1 MTRVF
6 TALWDFRFKE
16 KQMKK
21 QLNGL
26 FGTTVKLIAAMIL
39 ISSCTKTRQAELPED
54 DQPNVFAISE
64 IPQTSESTPYSA
76 KMSNVQT
83 ESEENSMKALDLNT
97 SQKLSLD
104 DVQVPARLAFMFDN
118 LPVSNRSSNQFKITF
133 SLEKDYVTAYKV
145 ATAKD
150 LTLLEKALAVST
162 EEVQLLTQKQKVEST
177 KSTNLT
183 ALLKQ
188 AESKKLEIKN
198 GKKEGTLLVPL
209 FRYKIE
215 DYGILQRTKNEL
227 KESTSVL
234 ALKKTNWQE
243 ATHIKITA
251 KIDNR
256 IVLGL
261 QDSDKDLLD
270 TLFLENKL
278 DNRVMNAEELQSQL
292 KFGMKFVDGK
302 TQVFTKLDESVMH
315 IYEVTTLDK
324 LNEQQKRLIK
334 FQSGNQEVISCSDT
348 QVSSFIN
355 SEDKDCVL
363 LLKADLP
370 INYVQTKV
378 EINQTNGAN
387 SLKFKTQNAPRAQS
401 AGLVQILEN
410 TAAKQVDISGTL
422 DPDSTVRL
430 TDLKGEFFY
439 RRTFENASNIFLGR
453 TGTSGDM
460 TIVRFEL
467 EDDRIVVR
475 NQQSLITYT
484 GQGPKDR
491 EELMSFP
498 VKYIRM
504 NKISANGSVL
514 SIPVAE
520 TTTKEKA
527 EYAVID
533 WTKNTVPDSNSP
545 LAFYS
550 GGDCIYAT
558 SSQRV
563 TDTDMRLANDGV
575 LNFSI
580 AGSYTVKPQVG
591 CFAIKE
597 VNAAY
602 WGGTYQFNFNLSERI
617 SFLRH
622 SDPKADIQF
631 AQNISSMAQ
640 EAFNFGVFTL
650 ADKVKQNGTLDN
662 RDGSE
667 KYMPIIHDFRNGRK
681 LKYYVG
687 GLNNAD
693 ATNPERRQLMV
704 EATHQ
709 VIEEWNKTL
718 RYAFKGTSL
727 ERAGDYVEIEI
738 DDANSTGHLGD
749 LDRNYIWYQE
759 LEAENGLLGVA
770 QPAANPR
777 SGTIQSANVIIYSGN
792 TFDQTERLI
801 AMTSISRK
809 YEKMI
814 EDIKKQAIE
823 EAKKAKD
830 VVETKDK
837 IEEAAVAANVKTG
850 KVDGNQVERIKAK
863 AQRLNKTLLQS
874 IQALQIDHQN
884 IKDMIK
890 DIRMNKSVSANQR
903 KLTRELLRTQIKGQT
918 IEYPANESTFL
929 KKITDLTVNKKLS
942 QSPHKLELALNDAFI
957 RYGQIDEE
965 VKAALKTRSEMLG
978 AIIKFDESMKDR
990 PGCYL
995 YARNDINDEA
1005 LALDKDP
1012 HKNLLLNFKKNI
1024 MSTLSHELGHAFG
1037 LLHNFKASTDL
1048 ANYEFPGESTGRN
1061 YSSIMDYIA
1070 DIDMKYA
1077 GPGPYDAHAIRA
1089 AYTGMVELSDTARK
1103 DEKITKAL
1111 AASAD
1116 GLVGIN
1122 NVVKALGQKSTV
1134 HFTKETLNKSGIM
1147 KYFEQCSDGG
1157 MDTSSMCAQF
1167 DSGGSATDIVNNL
1180 IADYTRGYVGRN
1192 YVYDKIS
1199 FGWPQKI
1206 QIIQRNISLFQNIR
1220 RFLDEAVMNAIYSPG
1235 RTEQENQVVLNDL
1248 VKAAKKGYMF
1258 FHELLRTPD
1267 ASGVK
1272 LTNFNKRFMAIPYK
1286 YEKAEVDAQ
1295 GKETGKT
1302 VEVEDIKVL
1311 EARSLY
1317 DVAMTRDKID
1327 TIGIGYDKLF
1337 AMQFLMQSS
1346 AAQATDDSQVSMIS
1360 YVDFEQFFMGITDP
1374 AESLTLN
1381 TILEILSDDL
1391 KAGFF
1396 APTETLEDLPL
1407 ISVSSSAVDINRS
1420 LGDQTA
1426 VAAVVG
1432 LAESKWRGF
1441 DPFAE
1446 TFKVSRS
1453 SVKNAPKDR
1462 FSVAKLGQDRSL
1474 SDTRVYFASQNAL
1487 AANALIKASARNETF
1502 LDNKAELFQS
1512 MKDIYL
1518 ADLEWRKPISD
1529 VVAKACEAN
1538 DEGAPKDA
1546 AACETAKAKSI
1557 EDHIKE
1563 MPQLAVLKSKADGV
1577 AKKLGGILR
1586 RMNQKELIMAK
1597 ELDAADSASNFTRQV
1612 EVVRSTLS
1620 SQISLI
1626 TEVLTILQT
1635 TKPEA
1640 LEQTIQAISQ
1650 ALKQSRA
1657 QNDKLALVPLIA
1669 MAHNFITEISANLK
1683 VELQGGNG
1691 TVTGTTI
1698 AEILMEKDK
1707 LKEQNDKQLEVIE
1720 KLSTYTGLV
1729 DPDTILQ

>member
-1 MTRVF
+1 
-6 TALWDFRFKE
+6 
-16 KQMKK
+16 MKK

-26 FGTTVKLIAAMIL
+26 FGNTVKLIAAMIL
-39 ISSCTKTRQAELPED
+39 ISACTKTRQAELPED
-54 DQPNVFAISE
+54 EQRNVFAISE
-64 IPQTSESTPYSA
+64 IPQTSESTPYLA
-76 KMSNVQT
+76 KITEAQA

-97 SQKLSLD
+97 SQKLTVS

-118 LPVSNRSSNQFKITF
+118 LPVSNHSSTQFKITF
-133 SLEKDYVTAYKV
+133 SVEKDYVTAYKV
-145 ATAKD
+145 AAAKD

-162 EEVQLLTQKQKVEST
+162 EEVQLLTQKQKSDT
-177 KSTNLT
+177 AKAANLT
-183 ALLKQ
+183 ASLKT
-188 AESKKLEIKN
+188 AELKKLEVKN

-234 ALKKTNWQE
+234 TLKKTNWLE

-256 IVLGL
+256 IVMGL

-270 TLFLENKL
+270 TLFLETKL
-278 DNRVMNAEELQSQL
+278 DNRVMSAEDLQTQL
-292 KFGMKFVDGK
+292 KFGMKFVDSNA
-302 TQVFTKLDESVMH
+302 QVYTKLDDSVMH
-315 IYEVTTLDK
+315 IYEITTVDK
-324 LNEQQKRLIK
+324 LNDQQKRLIK
-334 FQSGNQEVISCSDT
+334 YQTGNQEIISCSDT
-348 QVSSFIN
+348 KVSSYIK
-355 SEDKDCVL
+355 SDDKDCVL

-378 EINQTNGAN
+378 EINQSNGAN

-410 TAAKQVDISGTL
+410 TAAKQVDISGAL
-422 DPDSTVRL
+422 DPNSSVRV

-504 NKISANGSVL
+504 NKISANGTVL
-514 SIPVAE
+514 SIPVSE
-520 TTTKEKA
+520 VTTKEKA

-580 AGSYTVKPQVG
+580 SGSYTVKPQVG
-591 CFAIKE
+591 CFAMKD
-597 VNAAY
+597 VNSAY

-622 SDPKADIQF
+622 SNAKTDIQF

-687 GLNNAD
+687 GLNNAE

-704 EATHQ
+704 EATQQ

-718 RYAFKGTSL
+718 RYAFRGTSL

-777 SGTIQSANVIIYSGN
+777 SGTIESANVIIYSGN

-801 AMTSISRK
+801 AMTTISRR

-814 EDIKKQAIE
+814 ADLKKQAID
-823 EAKKAKD
+823 EAKKTQE

-837 IEEAAVAANVKTG
+837 AEEAAVANNVNNG

-874 IQALQIDHQN
+874 IQALQVDHQN
-884 IKDMIK
+884 IKEMIK
-890 DIRMNKSVSANQR
+890 DIRIHKSVSSNQR
-903 KLTRELLRTQIKGQT
+903 KVTRELLRTQIKGQA

-929 KKITDLTVNKKLS
+929 KKITELTVNNKLS
-942 QSPHKLELALNDAFI
+942 QDPHRLELALNDAFI
-957 RYGQIDEE
+957 RYGQLDEE
-965 VKAALKTRSEMLG
+965 VKQALKTRSEMLA
-978 AIIKFDESMKDR
+978 AIIKFDDSMKSR

-995 YARNDINDEA
+995 YERNDINDEA

-1012 HKNLLLNFKKNI
+1012 HKNLMLNFKKNI

-1037 LLHNFKASTDL
+1037 LLHNFKASTDK
-1048 ANYEFPGESTGRN
+1048 ANYEFPGENTGRN

-1089 AYTGMVELSDTARK
+1089 AYTGQVQLSDAARK
-1103 DEKITKAL
+1103 DEKISKAL
-1111 AASAD
+1111 AANAD

-1122 NVVKALGQKSTV
+1122 TVVKALGQKSTV
-1134 HFTKETLNKSGIM
+1134 HFTKETLNKRGIL

-1157 MDTSSMCAQF
+1157 MDTSSLCAQF
-1167 DSGGSATDIVNNL
+1167 DSGGSATEIVSNF
-1180 IADYTRGYVGRN
+1180 IADYTRSYVGRN

-1220 RFLDEAVMNAIYSPG
+1220 RYLDEAVMNAIFSPG
-1235 RTEQENQVVLNDL
+1235 RTEQENEIVLSDL
-1248 VKAAKKGYMF
+1248 VNAAKKGYMF
-1258 FHELLRTPD
+1258 FHELIRTPD

-1272 LTNFNKRFMAIPYK
+1272 LTSFNKRFMAVPYK
-1286 YEKAEVDAQ
+1286 YEKPEVDAE
-1295 GKETGKT
+1295 GKATGKS
-1302 VEVEDIKVL
+1302 VEVEDIKIL

-1317 DVAMTRDKID
+1317 DVAMSRDKID

-1346 AAQATDDSQVSMIS
+1346 AAQATDDSRVSMIS
-1360 YVDFEQFFMGITDP
+1360 YVDFEQFFMGVSDP

-1381 TILEILSDDL
+1381 TILEILSNDL

-1396 APTETLEDLPL
+1396 APTQSLEDLPL
-1407 ISVSSSAVDINRS
+1407 ISVGSSPVEINRS

-1426 VAAVVG
+1426 VAAVIG
-1432 LAESKWRGF
+1432 LAESKYRGF

-1446 TFKVSRS
+1446 SFKVSRS
-1453 SVKNAPKDR
+1453 TARNLPKDR
-1462 FSVAKLGQDRSL
+1462 FSVAKAGQDRSM
-1474 SDTRVYFASQNAL
+1474 SDTRVYFASQNAV
-1487 AANALIKASARNETF
+1487 AAESLIKTSARNEAF
-1502 LDNKAELFQS
+1502 LNNQTELFQA
-1512 MKDIYL
+1512 MKEIYM

-1529 VVAKACEAN
+1529 AVAKACDVN
-1538 DEGAPKDA
+1538 DQGEPKDA
-1546 AACETAKAKSI
+1546 ATCETAKNKTV
-1557 EDHIKE
+1557 EDHIKD
-1563 MPQLAVLKSKADGV
+1563 MPQLAAIKSKADGTS
-1577 AKKLGGILR
+1577 KKLAGILR

-1597 ELDAADSASNFTRQV
+1597 ELDAADSASNFNRQV
-1612 EVVRSTLS
+1612 EVLRTNLS

-1626 TEVLTILQT
+1626 TEVLSLLQNT
-1635 TKPEA
+1635 QPDA
-1640 LEQTIQAISQ
+1640 LEQTIQAITQ

-1657 QNDKLALVPLIA
+1657 QNDKLAVLPIIA
-1669 MAHNFITEISANLK
+1669 VGHTFITELASNLK

-1691 TVTGTTI
+1691 TVTGATI
-1698 AEILMEKDK
+1698 AGLLMKKDK
-1707 LKEQNDKQLEVIE
+1707 IKSEYEKQLEVIE

-1729 DPDTILQ
+1729 DPDTVLQ

>member
-1 MTRVF
+1 
-6 TALWDFRFKE
+6 
-16 KQMKK
+16 MKK
-21 QLNGL
+21 QWNGL
-26 FGTTVKLIAAMIL
+26 FGNTVKLIAAMIL
-39 ISSCTKTRQAELPED
+39 ISACTKTRQAELPED

-76 KMSNVQT
+76 KMASAQI
-83 ESEENSMKALDLNT
+83 ESEDNGMKALDLNT
-97 SQKLSLD
+97 SQRLTLG
-104 DVQVPARLAFMFDN
+104 DVQVPARLAFMFEN
-118 LPVSNRSSNQFKITF
+118 LPVSNQSSNQFKITF
-133 SLEKDYVTAYKV
+133 SVEKDYVTAYKV
-145 ATAKD
+145 AAAKD
-150 LTLLEKALAVST
+150 LTLLEKAFAVST
-162 EEVQLLTQKQKVEST
+162 EEVQLLTQKQKMDKT
-177 KSTNLT
+177 KTANLT
-183 ALLKQ
+183 VQLKQ
-188 AESKKLEIKN
+188 AEAKKLEVKN
-198 GKKEGTLLVPL
+198 GAKEGVLLVPL

-234 ALKKTNWQE
+234 TLKKTNWIE
-243 ATHIKITA
+243 ATHIKISA

-261 QDSDKDLLD
+261 QDSDKDLFD
-270 TLFLENKL
+270 TLFLESKL
-278 DNRVMNAEELQSQL
+278 DNRVMNADELQSQL
-292 KFGMKFVDGK
+292 KFGMKFIDGK
-302 TQVFTKLDESVMH
+302 TQVYTKLDESVMH
-315 IYEVTTLDK
+315 IYEITSVDK
-324 LNEQQKRLIK
+324 LNDQQKRLIK
-334 FQSGNQEVISCSDT
+334 YQTGNQEVISCSDT
-348 QVSSFIN
+348 KVSSFVK

-378 EINQTNGAN
+378 EINENNGTN

-410 TAAKQVDISGTL
+410 TAAKQVDISGAL
-422 DPDSTVRL
+422 DPDSTVRIS
-430 TDLKGEFFY
+430 DLKGEFFY

-460 TIVRFEL
+460 TIIRFEL

-504 NKISANGSVL
+504 NKISANGTTL
-514 SIPVAE
+514 AIPQAE
-520 TTTKEKA
+520 ATTKEKA

-563 TDTDMRLANDGV
+563 TDTDMRLANEGI

-580 AGSYTVKPQVG
+580 SGSYTVKPQVG

-597 VNAAY
+597 VNSAY

-617 SFLRH
+617 SFMRH
-622 SDPKADIQF
+622 VNQQSDTQF

-681 LKYYVG
+681 IKYYVG
-687 GLNNAD
+687 GLNNAE

-704 EATHQ
+704 EATQQ
-709 VIEEWNKTL
+709 VIDEWNKTL
-718 RYAFKGTSL
+718 RYAFRGTSL
-727 ERAGDYVEIEI
+727 ERAGDYVELEF
-738 DDANSTGHLGD
+738 DDAKSTGHLGD

-777 SGTIQSANVIIYSGN
+777 SGTIESANVIIYSGN
-792 TFDQTERLI
+792 TFDQTERLL

-814 EDIKKQAIE
+814 EDLKKQALE
-823 EAKKAKD
+823 EAKKSQE

-837 IEEAAVAANVKTG
+837 VQEAAVASDVKNG
-850 KVDGNQVERIKAK
+850 NVDGNQVERVKAK
-863 AQRLNKTLLQS
+863 AQRLNKSLLQS
-874 IQALQIDHQN
+874 IQALQVDHQN
-884 IKDMIK
+884 IKEMIK
-890 DIRMNKSVSANQR
+890 DIRMHKSVSDSQR

-929 KKITDLTVNKKLS
+929 KKITDLTVNKKLA
-942 QSPHKLELALNDAFI
+942 QDPHRLELALNDAFI
-957 RYGQIDEE
+957 RYGQLDEE
-965 VKAALKTRSEMLG
+965 VKQALKTRSEMLA

-995 YARNDINDEA
+995 YARNDINDEG
-1005 LALDKDP
+1005 LTLDKDP
-1012 HKNLLLNFKKNI
+1012 HKNLMLNYKKNI

-1037 LLHNFKASTDL
+1037 LLHNFKASTDK
-1048 ANYEFPGESTGRN
+1048 ANYEFPGEKTGRN

-1089 AYTGMVELSDTARK
+1089 AYTGMVELSDAVRK

-1111 AASAD
+1111 AATAD
-1116 GLVGIN
+1116 GLVSIN

-1134 HFTKETLNKSGIM
+1134 HFTKETLNKRGIL

-1180 IADYTRGYVGRN
+1180 IADYSRSYVGRN

-1199 FGWPQKI
+1199 FGWPEKI

-1235 RTEQENQVVLNDL
+1235 RTDEENEIVLNDL
-1248 VKAAKKGYMF
+1248 VNAAKKGYMF
-1258 FHELLRTPD
+1258 FHELIRTPD

-1272 LTNFNKRFMAIPYK
+1272 LTNFNKRFMAVPYK
-1286 YEKAEVDAQ
+1286 YEKPEVDAQ
-1295 GKETGKT
+1295 GKLTGKK
-1302 VEVEDIKVL
+1302 VEAQDIKVL

-1346 AAQATDDSQVSMIS
+1346 AAQATDDSRVSMIS
-1360 YVDFEQFFMGITDP
+1360 YIDFEQFFMGVSDP

-1396 APTETLEDLPL
+1396 APTDVLEELPL
-1407 ISVSSSAVDINRS
+1407 ISVDGSPVEINRS

-1432 LAESKWRGF
+1432 LSESKWRGF

-1453 SVKNAPKDR
+1453 SVRNAPKDR
-1462 FSVAKLGQDRSL
+1462 FSVTKAGQDRAL
-1474 SDTRVYFASQNAL
+1474 SDTRVFFASQNAV
-1487 AANALIKASARNETF
+1487 AAESLIKTSARNEAF
-1502 LDNKAELFQS
+1502 LDNKVELFQA
-1512 MKDIYL
+1512 MKDIYT
-1518 ADLEWRKPISD
+1518 ADLEWRKPISEAI
-1529 VVAKACEAN
+1529 AKACETDDSN
-1538 DEGAPKDA
+1538 KPKDA
-1546 AACETAKAKSI
+1546 AACEAAKSKTV
-1557 EDHIKE
+1557 EEHIKD
-1563 MPQLAVLKSKADGV
+1563 MPQLAPLKSKADGT
-1577 AKKLGGILR
+1577 AKKLAGILR

-1597 ELDAADSASNFTRQV
+1597 ELDSAESGSNFTRQV
-1612 EVVRSTLS
+1612 EVVRNTLS

-1626 TEVLTILQT
+1626 TEVMTILQN
-1635 TKPEA
+1635 TKPDA
-1640 LEQTIQAISQ
+1640 LDKTIQALSQ

-1657 QNDKLALVPLIA
+1657 QNDKLAVFPIIA
-1669 MAHNFITEISANLK
+1669 MAQSFITELASNLK
-1683 VELQGGNG
+1683 VQLQGGGG

-1698 AEILMEKDK
+1698 AGIMMEKDK
-1707 LKEQNDKQLEVIE
+1707 IKDQYEKQLEVIE
-1720 KLSTYTGLV
+1720 KLSTYTGLI
-1729 DPDTILQ
+1729 DPDTVLQ